1 MNASNPPRASV
12 EIRPLVES
20 DQGDWLRLWRGYQ
33 NFYQV
38 EIAPDVSRV
47 TWLRLLDRS
56 EPMHGAVA
64 VAAGKT
70 IGLVHYIYHRSCWT
84 TGNYCYLQ
92 DLFVASDVRGQGTGR
107 ALIEYVYKR
116 ARAAGC
122 SRVHWLTHES
132 NKTAMLLYDRIAERP
147 GFVQYRHKLS

>member
-1 MNASNPPRASV
+1 MSLSDPSNATFEV
-12 EIRPLVES
+12 RPLVNS
-20 DQGDWLRLWRGYQ
+20 DFDEWLRLWRGYQ
-33 NFYQV
+33 EFYHV

-47 TWLRLLDRS
+47 TWVRLLDRS

-64 VAAGKT
+64 VSGGQT
-70 IGLVHYIYHRSCWT
+70 IGLVHFIYHRSCWT

-92 DLFVASDVRGQGTGR
+92 DLFVNGDARGQGTGR

-132 NKTAMLLYDRIAERP
+132 NKTAMRLYDRIAERP

>member
-1 MNASNPPRASV
+1 MIPANPPSASL

-20 DQGDWLRLWRGYQ
+20 DHDDWLRLWRGYQ

-38 EIAPDVSRV
+38 GIAPEVSRV

-64 VAAGKT
+64 VSAGKT

-92 DLFVASDVRGQGTGR
+92 DLFVTSEVRGQGTGR
-107 ALIEYVYKR
+107 ALIEFVYKR

-122 SRVHWLTHES
+122 ARVHWLTHES

-147 GFVQYRHKLS
+147 GFVQYRHNLS